1 MADARRLSETL
12 LRQLRCP
19 ICQSQLRVS
28 PGTLQC
34 VNASCGMNFPVFDEC
49 PILLNEATS
58 VFSFDDFRQR
68 RNLFF
73 DLNPG
78 KFHSFVTWLLP
89 TLSLNVKTRPNFER
103 LAALL
108 SAESQAPR
116 VLVVGGSILGSGME
130 AIVSVPGIEFA
141 ETDVSLGPRTM
152 LICDAHDLPFE
163 AGTFDAVII
172 QAVLEHV
179 VDPQRCVEQCFRVL
193 KPSGLIYA
201 ETPFM
206 QQVHGGCYDFTRYT
220 LLGHR
225 RLFRRFTEIESGAA
239 CGPGMALAWSY
250 RYFLLSFTS
259 SRRAR
264 QIVSAFARFTSFFLK
279 YFDPFLIDK
288 PAALDAA
295 SGVYFL
301 GRKSD
306 LVLGDRELIRMYR
319 GLL

>member
-1 MADARRLSETL
+1 MVDGRQLSESMV
-12 LRQLRCP
+12 RQLRCP
-19 ICQSQLRVS
+19 VCQSTLQVG

-34 VNASCGMNFPVFDEC
+34 MSVTCGVNFPAIDGC
-49 PILLNEATS
+49 PILINEVTS
-58 VFSFDDFRQR
+58 IFSIDDFLQR
-68 RNLFF
+68 RSLFF
-73 DLNPG
+73 ELNPG
-78 KFHSFVTWLLP
+78 KFHSFVTRFLP
-89 TLSLNVKTRPNFER
+89 AMGLNVKARSNFKR
-103 LAALL
+103 LATLL
-108 SAESQAPR
+108 GAENKAPR
-116 VLVVGGSILGSGME
+116 VLAVGASVLGDGME
-130 AIVSVPGIEFA
+130 SIVAVPGIEFV

-193 KPSGLIYA
+193 KPGGLVYA

-239 CGPGMALAWSY
+239 CGPGMALASSY

-264 QIVSAFARFTSFFLK
+264 QIVSAFARFTSFFLN

-288 PAALDAA
+288 PGALDAA
-295 SGVYFL
+295 SGFYFL
-301 GRKSD
+301 GRRSD
-306 LVLGDRELIRMYR
+306 SVLSDRELVKMYR

>member
-1 MADARRLSETL
+1 MADAHRLSETL

-19 ICQSQLRVS
+19 ICQSALRVS
-28 PGTLQC
+28 PATFQC
-34 VNASCGMNFPVFDEC
+34 VNASCGVIFPVIDGC
-49 PILLNEATS
+49 PILLNESTS
-58 VFSFDDFRQR
+58 IFSFDDFRQR

-78 KFHSFVTWLLP
+78 RFHRFVTRLLP
-89 TLSLNVKTRPNFER
+89 TMSLNVKTRPNFER

-108 SAESQAPR
+108 SAESQASR
-116 VLVVGGSILGSGME
+116 VLIVGGSILGSGME
-130 AIVSVPGIEFA
+130 AIVSIPGIEFA

-239 CGPGMALAWSY
+239 GGPGMALAWSY

-264 QIVSAFARFTSFFLK
+264 QVVSAFARFTSFFLK
-279 YFDPFLIDK
+279 YFDLFLIDK
-288 PAALDAA
+288 PGALDAA

-306 LVLGDRELIRMYR
+306 LVLSDRELVRMYR

>member
-1 MADARRLSETL
+1 M
-12 LRQLRCP
+12 
-19 ICQSQLRVS
+19 S
-28 PGTLQC
+28 PATLQC
-34 VNASCGMNFPVFDEC
+34 VNASCGVNFPVIDDC
-49 PILLNEATS
+49 PVLLNEATS

-73 DLNPG
+73 DLNPTR
-78 KFHSFVTWLLP
+78 FHSFVTRLLP
-89 TLSLNVKTRPNFER
+89 TMGLNVKSRPNFER

-116 VLVVGGSILGSGME
+116 VLVVGGSILGFGME
-130 AIVSVPGIEFA
+130 AIVSVPGIEIA

-193 KPSGLIYA
+193 KPNGLIYA

-206 QQVHGGCYDFTRYT
+206 QQVHGGRYDFTRYT

-225 RLFRRFTEIESGAA
+225 RLFRRFSEIESGAA

-250 RYFLLSFTS
+250 QYFLLSFTS
-259 SRRAR
+259 SRRGR
-264 QIVSAFARFTSFFLK
+264 QIVSAFARLTSFFLK
-279 YFDPFLIDK
+279 YFDRFLIDK
-288 PAALDAA
+288 PGALDAA

-306 LVLGDRELIRMYR
+306 SVLGDRELVRMYR